1 MSDHD
6 PGDAVPPGVAPVEP
20 VPLTDEDRRVREKLE
35 HLGEEETGAQTD
47 EAARARWKA
56 DDEEVERITQT
67 VQPHSDAPSRSGIS
81 GSGSGADGE
90 GL

>member
-20 VPLTDEDRRVREKLE
+20 VPLTDEDRQILDKLE
-35 HLGEEETGAQTD
+35 HLGDGEESDTGP
-47 EAARARWKA
+47 EAWKRA
-56 DDEEVERITQT
+56 DEEVERMTQT
-67 VQPHSDAPSRSGIS
+67 VQPGSDAPSRSGIG

>member
-20 VPLTDEDRRVREKLE
+20 VPLTDEDRRVKEQLE
-35 HLGEEETGAQTD
+35 HLGEAETAQERWD
-47 EAARARWKA
+47 EADA
-56 DDEEVERITQT
+56 EVERMTQT